1 MTFTEVGAAEV
12 GTNPFSGPK
21 GARKS
26 SVVYRSLKRQILLG
40 ILTPDSPI
48 TEQSLAAEFDCSQ
61 GTVREALLSLQ
72 ENGLVDRRG
81 YQGTYVTRTT
91 DEEAAVLVRIR
102 FNLECAGMER
112 AVARATN
119 CDCER
124 LRELAT
130 LYLTC
135 RAERDVFACTEVDRA
150 FHMSIFQI
158 ADMPML
164 EPILQRTLIQLHRF
178 VVSRHQGDI
187 LWDELQSDPHGE
199 IVDAMAQR
207 QADSAQRVLSDHIG
221 LSLEKLAPEVHRTV
235 FTDEAMPHLPAVSA

>member
-1 MTFTEVGAAEV
+1 MTITEVGATEV
-12 GTNPFSGPK
+12 ETGQFAVPK

-26 SVVYRSLKRQILLG
+26 RAVYKSLKRQILLG

-91 DEEAAVLVRIR
+91 DEEAAVLVRVR
-102 FNLECAGMER
+102 LNLECAGMER
-112 AVARATN
+112 AAARATG

-135 RAERDVFACTEVDRA
+135 RSQRDVFACTEVDRA
-150 FHMSIFQI
+150 FHMGIFQI

-164 EPILQRTLIQLHRF
+164 EPILKRTLIQLHRF
-178 VVSRHQGDI
+178 VVSRHQGNI
-187 LWDELQSDPHGE
+187 LWDELKSDPHRE
-199 IVDAMAQR
+199 IVEAMEQR
-207 QADSAQRVLSDHIG
+207 EADSAQRMLNDHIG
-221 LSLEKLAPEVHRTV
+221 LSLAKLAPEVHKAV
-235 FTDEAMPHLPAVSA
+235 FKDNGSGHLSI